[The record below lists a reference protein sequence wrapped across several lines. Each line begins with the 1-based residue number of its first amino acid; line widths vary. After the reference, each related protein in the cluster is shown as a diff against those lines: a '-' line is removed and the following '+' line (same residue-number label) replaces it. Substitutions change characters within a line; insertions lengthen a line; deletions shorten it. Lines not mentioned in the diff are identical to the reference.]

1 MRENKG
7 MREGKGEGGVV
18 VKGEDKV
25 EIYVR
30 VWRGRVTNKL

>member
-1 MRENKG
+1 MHENKG
-7 MREGKGEGGVV
+7 MREGKGGVV

-25 EIYVR
+25 EIYAR

>member
-1 MRENKG
+1 MRKNKG

-25 EIYVR
+25 KIYER
-30 VWRGRVTNKL
+30 VW